1 MKKKIIQTL
10 INEKW
15 LHIIIGGIII
25 NALCF
30 LMYFV
35 TSAES
40 SPDKLPYIVA
50 NENISGYDDFVNGL
64 RYNGGYSW
72 AVNNIDNDNFFGYD
86 YWESGYKKFC
96 FYFPAED
103 FEYSFVLSDEYNDFD
118 ITQDTCQMTIKNYTY
133 ISGRIEGY
141 NGRYYFYGA
150 SGYNKVT
157 TETTI
162 TFFQNSSNGNGYA
175 LVPNI
180 SSQNYIYD
188 NNQYQVV
195 FGFGNP
201 TPPVIPNGHATP
213 PEELDSPIYTQ
224 GHARP
229 ESVPTAPQ
237 INNYSWTTHTNP
249 TIDTTNLETL
259 TKSLIDIVVYNFNY
273 LFTNLAGLFNNLISN
288 IVALISYIGQVIEYY
303 GNLIISNLQ
312 NLITTFY
319 NNMVSLGESISQ
331 TLTAIHDLL
340 TNPLDTALLN
350 TQLNNSSFVGAIRT
364 TESQITS
371 FFGIFSDISQP
382 DNIIFEIDLR
392 DLWFNGGIAYL
403 DFSIISPIL
412 PFIRLV
418 LGCILL
424 YSLIVTIVTNI
435 NSYIGGNGA
444 KNDSEG

>member
-1 MKKKIIQTL
+1 MIKKITKTL

-15 LHIIIGGIII
+15 LHLIIGGIII

-40 SPDKLPYIVA
+40 SPDKLPYIVT
-50 NENISGYDDFVNGL
+50 NENTSDFSSFDAIFVAKM
-64 RYNGGYSW
+64 GYSMLN
-72 AVNNIDNDNFFGYD
+72 APEGSFGYD
-86 YWESGYKKFC
+86 LYEGGRHYYT
-96 FYFPAED
+96 FYIPSSNSS
-103 FEYSFVLSDEYNDFD
+103 YSFLLSNDDYNTFD
-118 ITQDTCQMTIKNYTY
+118 ITQNRCQMTC
-133 ISGRIEGY
+133 SGTWRRLQWHNAYG
-141 NGRYYFYGA
+141 GLGFYG
-150 SGYNKVT
+150 SDGNMSDFN
-157 TETTI
+157 I
-162 TFFQNSSNGNGYA
+162 NFFQGTNKGDGNA

-180 SSQNYIYD
+180 STVNFNYDEDIYKC
-188 NNQYQVV
+188 V

-213 PEELDSPIYTQ
+213 PDEFDNPLSTSDHDLPRE
-224 GHARP
+224 
-229 ESVPTAPQ
+229 VPNYPT
-237 INNYSWTTHTNP
+237 INNYSWTTYNNP
-249 TIDTTNLETL
+249 PIDTTNLESL
-259 TKSLIDIVVYNFNY
+259 IESLIDIVIYNFSY
-273 LFTNLAGLFNNLISN
+273 LFSNLAGLFNNLLSN
-288 IVALISYIGQVIEYY
+288 IKSFFEYIASVIEYY
-303 GNLIISNLQ
+303 GGLIISNIQ
-312 NLITTFY
+312 NAITTFY

-331 TLTAIHDLL
+331 TVTAIHDLL
-340 TNPLDTALLN
+340 TNPLDTTLLN

-382 DNIIFEIDLR
+382 DNIIFEIDLT
-392 DLWFNGGIAYL
+392 DLWFNGGVAYL

>member
-1 MKKKIIQTL
+1 MIKKITKTL

-15 LHIIIGGIII
+15 LQLIIGGIII

-50 NENISGYDDFVNGL
+50 NENISGYDDIWQTMSIYQPWEDL
-64 RYNGGYSW
+64 RYFYDRKENG
-72 AVNNIDNDNFFGYD
+72 DDFFGYD
-86 YWESGYKKFC
+86 YFEGGQHCWAI
-96 FYFPAED
+96 YFPNEN
-103 FEYSFVLSDEYNDFD
+103 FEYSFTLSQEYDDFD
-118 ITQDTCQMTIKNYTY
+118 ITLNACEMTFNNVSFIKGYF
-133 ISGRIEGY
+133 SGIA
-141 NGRYYFYGA
+141 FYGSIA
-150 SGYNKVT
+150 TYNYSTPQTVR
-157 TETTI
+157 
-162 TFFQNSSNGNGYA
+162 FFVGSNKGNGNT

-180 SSQNYIYD
+180 STSNYVYD
-188 NNQYQVV
+188 ENEYEVV

-224 GHARP
+224 GHAKP